1 MEFTD
6 VQNYINENS
15 ESEDVKGLIKSF
27 QQPITRDAVEN
38 WCKEGEGR
46 SWRDS
51 ICDIYSQ
58 KAVETAR
65 TNALEKFKKEELP
78 KLQEEYYKTKTGE
91 GMTEEQKQMK
101 ALQEEIEKMKIEKA
115 ENERI
120 SSNASKLKDKGLNTD
135 LAKYIN
141 SDADIEFFEKLISE
155 SVNTKV
161 KEKLGEGSYPPPT
174 SNSGDAI
181 TQERFEKMS
190 YLEKVE
196 LYNTNR
202 ELYNKLTK
210 K

>member
-78 KLQEEYYKTKTGE
+78 KLQEEYYKNKTNE
-91 GMTEEQKQMK
+91 GMTEEQKQVRE
-101 ALQEEIEKMKIEKA
+101 LQTQLEKMQKQQKINETKNNYSKVFAEKGLDVRMLDFLNLDRENDLIDKDISTMEEIFKSNVNSKVEETFKNNPTPPSG
-115 ENERI
+115 NE
-120 SSNASKLKDKGLNTD
+120 STGEQLSG
-135 LAKYIN
+135 
-141 SDADIEFFEKLISE
+141 FEKE
-155 SVNTKV
+155 FY
-161 KEKLGEGSYPPPT
+161 KLNP
-174 SNSGDAI
+174 DL
-181 TQERFEKMS
+181 K
-190 YLEKVE
+190 
-196 LYNTNR
+196 
-202 ELYNKLTK
+202 
-210 K
+210 